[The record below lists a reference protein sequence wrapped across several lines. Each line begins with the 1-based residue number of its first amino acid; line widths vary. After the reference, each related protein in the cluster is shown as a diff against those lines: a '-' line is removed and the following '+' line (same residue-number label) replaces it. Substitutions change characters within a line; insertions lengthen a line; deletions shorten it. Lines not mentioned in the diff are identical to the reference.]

1 MIHSDPDDIGIAQF
15 YKLSHIMRTRE
26 VDTTSRLEEFTRE
39 ITHAARKL
47 EEEQA
52 ELVQINSAMLQEIRV
67 AKRQNPLTPITE
79 QQQDI
84 KDFMPVI
91 EGTTFIRVVYEVVG
105 TFFRLYDHLLNVAQ
119 RVKQRDVFLDQD
131 PGAWSPFKK
140 AKDFMASMFE
150 FQINLPTI
158 ARYAEGIEAVKR
170 IDTDIA
176 AELEKIIKVLDQY
189 YQMLN
194 NRHVSEGMPI
204 YRDAIM
210 TDVALTIFAN
220 IDAHGEI
227 EAGNKEL
234 SAYSAGKAMLVASSV
249 KKGYLQALLREP
261 EAFQRFIQNNI
272 GAVRASAMS
281 IKAIMQDEIRQVEDA
296 MASPIQFN
304 PPANYTD
311 IIQQVQD
318 LNAASVRNKESDK
331 FLTQAEKYHRK
342 FQDETMEE
350 LVKKILDN
358 SVTAHQLMDYIIK
371 RKAELHR
378 HYQDENSFYVC
389 KIGAGN
395 PFVGEAP
402 GALKVVPG
410 NKPNVTIDDIKGSG
424 FFDVKDFLKGID
436 AATRWHDLFLAT
448 SPSKKV
454 DKNNIL
460 LIGPMGC
467 GKSEAMRAV
476 ASEKKSIAIYAQGSD
491 FLTCWKGE
499 DVKNPKR
506 LFEAAIKFRNES
518 GRHVHILIDEI
529 DAVLNS
535 DRKAGD
541 TNLTLEFQLLMDG
554 IVAYPGLSVWGA
566 TNNPERIPMPMIR
579 RFSKVLIV
587 GELDVKDRVEL
598 LKHFVG
604 FLPTDINPKQW
615 EEAAKK
621 LDGATGDVIRK
632 VADHLWRTKLT
643 WLVQT
648 HPDTALK
655 LVDSLNQEC
664 KFDIADFD
672 EKTRFNF
679 KKKLGKHIS
688 VTAEDLDAAVD
699 LHLKNIAI
707 RAEIDSATETY
718 ERAKKFLAQIES
730 GNHQRAS
737 GIITLS

>member
-1 MIHSDPDDIGIAQF
+1 MTQQEPEKVGIAQF
-15 YKLSHIMRTRE
+15 YKLSHIMRTRDAD
-26 VDTTSRLEEFTRE
+26 VNARLDEFVQK
-39 ITHAARKL
+39 ISVAARKM

-52 ELVQINSAMLQEIRV
+52 ELVKINAAMLQEIRV

-84 KDFMPVI
+84 KDFMPVV

-105 TFFRLYDHLLNVAQ
+105 ALFRIYDHLLGVAH
-119 RVKQRDVFLDQD
+119 RLKQRDVYLDQD
-131 PGAWSPFKK
+131 PGTWSPFKK

-150 FQINLPTI
+150 VQVNMPIVEG
-158 ARYAEGIEAVKR
+158 YAEGVGAVKR
-170 IDTDIA
+170 IDYDITE
-176 AELEKIIKVLDQY
+176 ELDKIVKVFDQY
-189 YQMLN
+189 YQLLN

-204 YRDAIM
+204 YRDPII
-210 TDVALTIFAN
+210 TDVAVTVFAN

-227 EAGNKEL
+227 EAGNKDL
-234 SAYSAGKAMLVASSV
+234 SAYSAGKALLVASSV
-249 KKGYLQALLREP
+249 KKGYLQALLQKP
-261 EAFQRFIQNNI
+261 EAFQDFVQSNI
-272 GAVRASAMS
+272 GAIRATAQSLQ
-281 IKAIMQDEIRQVEDA
+281 AIMRQEVKQVDDA
-296 MASPIQFN
+296 MGIKPEFM
-304 PPANYTD
+304 PPADYAG
-311 IIQQVQD
+311 ILQQIQD
-318 LNAASVRNKESDK
+318 LNAASVRSKETDK
-331 FLTQAEKYHRK
+331 FRTHAEKFQQK

-350 LVKKILDN
+350 VVKKILDN
-358 SVTAHQLMDYIIK
+358 KVTAHQLMEFVLK

-424 FFDVKDFLKGID
+424 FFDVREFLKGID

-460 LIGPMGC
+460 LVGPMGC

-506 LFEAAIKFRNES
+506 LFEAAIRFRNES
-518 GRHVHILIDEI
+518 GRHVHILIDEV
-529 DAVLNS
+529 DAVMNS
-535 DRKAGD
+535 DRHAGD

-554 IVAYPGLSVWGA
+554 IVAYPGLSIWGA
-566 TNNPERIPMPMIR
+566 TNNPERIPMPMVR

-587 GELDVKDRVEL
+587 GELDLKDRYEL

-604 FLPTDINPKQW
+604 FLPTDLTVVEW
-615 EEAAKK
+615 EDAAKK

-632 VADHLWRTKLT
+632 IADHLWRTKLT

-655 LVDSLNQEC
+655 LVEFLNNES
-664 KFDIADFD
+664 KFDISEFD
-672 EKTRFNF
+672 DKTRFNF
-679 KKKLGKHIS
+679 VRKLGKHIS
-688 VTAEDLDAAVD
+688 VTAEDLNEAVE

-718 ERAKKFLAQIES
+718 ERAKKFLAQVES

-737 GIITLS
+737 GIITLT

>member
-1 MIHSDPDDIGIAQF
+1 MIYKEAPDVGVAQF
-15 YKLSHIMRTRE
+15 YKLSHIMRNRDVSVNE
-26 VDTTSRLEEFTRE
+26 KLDEFVRT
-39 ITHAARKL
+39 ITVAAQQMEK
-47 EEEQA
+47 EQA
-52 ELVQINSAMLQEIRV
+52 ELVKINSAMLQEIRV

-84 KDFMPVI
+84 KDFMPVV

-105 TFFRLYDHLLNVAQ
+105 TFFRLYDHLLGVAH
-119 RVKQRDVFLDQD
+119 RLKQRDVYLDGD
-131 PGAWSPFKK
+131 PGTWSPFKK

-150 FQINLPTI
+150 LQINMPI
-158 ARYAEGIEAVKR
+158 VEAYAEGIDAVKK
-170 IDTDIA
+170 IDYDVTG
-176 AELEKIIKVLDQY
+176 ELEKIVKVFDQY
-189 YQMLN
+189 YQLLN
-194 NRHVSEGMPI
+194 NRHVSEGLPI
-204 YRDAIM
+204 YRDPII
-210 TDVALTIFAN
+210 TDVAVTVFTN

-234 SAYSAGKAMLVASSV
+234 SAYSAGKALLVASSV
-249 KKGYLQALLREP
+249 KKGYLQALLHKP
-261 EAFQRFIQNNI
+261 ESWQTFVQNNI
-272 GAVRASAMS
+272 GAIRATAQSLKDIMREEIKQVEAAMS
-281 IKAIMQDEIRQVEDA
+281 VRPEFM
-296 MASPIQFN
+296 
-304 PPANYTD
+304 PPADYVG
-311 IIQQVQD
+311 IIQQIQD
-318 LNAASVRNKESDK
+318 LNAASVRAKESNT
-331 FLTQAEKYHRK
+331 FRTHAEKFQQK

-350 LVKKILDN
+350 VVKQILDN
-358 SVTAHQLMDYIIK
+358 SVTAHQLMDFILK

-424 FFDVKDFLKGID
+424 FFDVKEFLKGID

-518 GRHVHILIDEI
+518 DRHVHILIDEI
-529 DAVLNS
+529 DAVLNN
-535 DRKAGD
+535 DRHAGD

-554 IVAYPGLSVWGA
+554 IVSYPGLSVWGA

-587 GELDVKDRVEL
+587 GELDAKDRIEL

-604 FLPTDINPKQW
+604 FLPTKISGKEW
-615 EEAAKK
+615 EEAAQK

-632 VADHLWRTKLT
+632 IADHLWRTKVT
-643 WLVQT
+643 WLTQT

-655 LVDSLNQEC
+655 LVEFLNNEA
-664 KFDIADFD
+664 KFDISDYD
-672 EKTRFNF
+672 DKTRYNF
-679 KKKLGKHIS
+679 TRKLGKHIS
-688 VTAEDLDAAVD
+688 VTAEDLNEAVE

-737 GIITLS
+737 GLITLT